1 MHFVLGEK
9 RERKESWGWEK
20 AKFFVEDLPIYC
32 FQVIKKK
39 KKGLVLKNQEIQ
51 R

>member
-1 MHFVLGEK
+1 MHFHSWREKGEK
-9 RERKESWGWEK
+9 RELGLR
-20 AKFFVEDLPIYC
+20 EDQGFGGRSSIYD

-39 KKGLVLKNQEIQ
+39 KEGLVLKNQEIQ